1 MRRRRAG
8 HGDARRALELSG
20 TPLLLIAGLGQGAW
34 AWRDVVPLLDGERT
48 VVTYD
53 NLGTGRLNDRPA
65 RGSIAELAEDALAQ
79 VDEPADV
86 VGLSMGGY
94 VALTLALTVPERVR
108 SLVLAGTGAGG
119 PDRVRRPTQVAAA
132 FTAALRL
139 PYDEF
144 ALRTMPYT
152 FSEGWTEANPERF
165 EQILAARM
173 ERPTP
178 YSTIE
183 AHAEACYAFYRA
195 GCEVEGIRTPAL
207 VIHGS
212 EDLIVPVENGR
223 RLAERLPNAE
233 YLELPGRGHN
243 LPLEEPGT
251 FADAVRGFL
260 ERVR

>member
-1 MRRRRAG
+1 M
-8 HGDARRALELSG
+8 
-20 TPLLLIAGLGQGAW
+20 PLLE
-34 AWRDVVPLLDGERT
+34 GERT
-48 VVTYD
+48 VITFD
-53 NLGTGRLNDRPA
+53 NLGTGLLNDRPA
-65 RGSIAELAEDALAQ
+65 RGSIAELAGDALEQ
-79 VDEPADV
+79 IDEPADV

-94 VALTLALTVPERVR
+94 VGLTLALTEPERVR

-119 PDRVRRPTQVAAA
+119 PDRVRRPAHVAAA
-132 FTAALRL
+132 FTSALRL
-139 PYDEF
+139 PYEEF
-144 ALRTMPYT
+144 ARRTMPYT

-195 GCEVEGIRTPAL
+195 GCEVEGIRTPSL

-223 RLAERLPNAE
+223 TLAERLPNAE
-233 YLELPGRGHN
+233 YVELAGHGHN
-243 LPLEEPGT
+243 LPLEAPET

>member
-1 MRRRRAG
+1 VIVFDHR
-8 HGDARRALELSG
+8 
-20 TPLLLIAGLGQGAW
+20 
-34 AWRDVVPLLDGERT
+34 
-48 VVTYD
+48 
-53 NLGTGRLNDRPA
+53 GTGLLNEQPA
-65 RGSIAELAEDALAQ
+65 RESIAELADDALAQ
-79 VDEPADV
+79 LDGPADI

-94 VALTLALTVPERVR
+94 VALTIALTQPGGVR

-119 PDRVRRPTQVAAA
+119 SDRVRRPAHVAAA

-144 ALRTMPYT
+144 ARRTMPYT
-152 FSEGWTEANPERF
+152 FAGGWTAGHPERF
-165 EQILAARM
+165 EEILAARM
-173 ERPTP
+173 ERPSP

-195 GCEVEGIRTPAL
+195 GCEVERIETPAL

-233 YLELPGRGHN
+233 YVELAGRGHN
-243 LPLEEPGT
+243 LPLEDPET
-251 FADAVRGFL
+251 FAAAVVGFL